1 MSSFL
6 TWSQVVS
13 QWAVPGI
20 MLVIIL
26 AGWRRRVPMYE
37 AFVAGA
43 KEGFNVAVTI
53 IPYLVAILS
62 VVAVF
67 RASGALSDLT
77 RGLGWLMTQGGFG
90 EHANKL
96 ELLPLALIKPL
107 SGSGARGVL
116 LDIFRIHG
124 PDSFLGYAASVMQG
138 STETTFYVLTVY
150 CGAVG
155 IKRIRH
161 TMPACRNFASHRVPA
176 AMPTAWQ
183 RSAPR
188 GRNTA

>member
-161 TMPACRNFASHRVPA
+161 TMPACLLGEAVGLISSVIWASLFFRL
-176 AMPTAWQ
+176 
-183 RSAPR
+183 R
-188 GRNTA
+188 